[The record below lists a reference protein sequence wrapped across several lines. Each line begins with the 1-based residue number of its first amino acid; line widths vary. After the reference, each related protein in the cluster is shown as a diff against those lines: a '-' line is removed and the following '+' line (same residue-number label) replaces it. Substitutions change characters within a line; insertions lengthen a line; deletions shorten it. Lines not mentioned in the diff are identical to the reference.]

1 MPDLHHRSK
10 HTNRGEEAG
19 EEHTK
24 VEIPTTCNHVFAL
37 THYSVCK
44 KIKVRKGERERKKKH
59 VIMGLFQEL
68 LTVGECVWVLDIHR
82 SDKMS

>member
-10 HTNRGEEAG
+10 RTNRGEEAG

-44 KIKVRKGERERKKKH
+44 KIKVRKGEREKEKTCHYGPFSGTLNSRR
-59 VIMGLFQEL
+59 VC
-68 LTVGECVWVLDIHR
+68 VGAGHPSL
-82 SDKMS
+82 